1 MNADLLR
8 ALLISAAW
16 IALSI
21 GADLVLRATLP
32 GIDPRWAS
40 LWIVL
45 LLAVLAAGGVS
56 AMGWWHQVGYT
67 AIGDWRN
74 RGWLAL
80 AAALTLLPLAAGI
93 RPLDA
98 PTYGLLVAG
107 YALTGF
113 AEETVFRGVLV
124 KLLERRSPIGIASLT
139 AILFGLVHLSNIVI
153 RGEVAVIAAQA
164 VGAAAFGF
172 GYVALR
178 LRTNALLPLV
188 ITHLLTDLFL
198 QMGRLP
204 LIPVAVGQDVILFGV
219 GVYLLRGW
227 TRPAAGGT

>member
-1 MNADLLR
+1 MDADLR
-8 ALLISAAW
+8 QALLIPAAW

-21 GADLVLRATLP
+21 GADLILRANLP

-56 AMGWWHQVGYT
+56 AAGWWRRVGYT
-67 AIGDWRN
+67 AIGDWRD
-74 RGWLAL
+74 RSWLAL
-80 AAALTLLPLAAGI
+80 AAGVTLLPLVTGI
-93 RPLDA
+93 KSFDA
-98 PTYGLLVAG
+98 PTYGLLIAG

-113 AEETVFRGVLV
+113 AEETVFRGVLI
-124 KLLERRSPIGIASLT
+124 KLLERRSPIGIASCT

-153 RGEVAVIAAQA
+153 RGEVAIIAAQA

-172 GYVALR
+172 GYAALR
-178 LRTNALLPLV
+178 LRTNALAPLV

-204 LIPVAVGQDVILFGV
+204 LIPVAVAQDIILFGV

-227 TRPAAGGT
+227 TRPASDRA